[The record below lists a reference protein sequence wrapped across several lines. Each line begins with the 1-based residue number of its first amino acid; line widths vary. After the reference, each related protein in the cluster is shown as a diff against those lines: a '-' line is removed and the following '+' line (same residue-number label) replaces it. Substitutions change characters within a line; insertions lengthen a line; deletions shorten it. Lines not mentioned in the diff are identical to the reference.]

1 MRKLA
6 FTLLLWITVGIA
18 TAQPTDSL
26 LIVIDQQAGSLAAV
40 KAYNALA
47 LHYLRQDL
55 LLARHYQM
63 EGIAQARQLGNEV
76 YLSSGYVQAISI
88 MHNSGK
94 ADSARYYLDLLR
106 QLTEAPANKEN
117 PLITANYYASGGL
130 YYKRTGELKKAI
142 AFMQKAIGL
151 SKMLKPESQAGQL
164 MNLGNTYF
172 LLGEYNNA
180 VNSHL
185 QSLSLFEAAA
195 NVQGQSFCYQNI
207 GNAFTEMKQYKKAL
221 GYVKKSYDIKKQLN
235 DKRGM
240 ATVAASLGDIY
251 TGMQNPALAI
261 KHYRDALAIAKQLN
275 LVPEIT
281 KAYFNLARAELSAKD
296 TQRAIGHFNQSKLH
310 AGSIADSASMAA
322 TDVALF
328 ALTKKSIQG
337 TDPETTMLLGIERIR
352 QDGQINKEVDSYKR
366 LADYYAANGNY
377 EKAYSYSTKYH
388 TLADSLHSN
397 AFQLQM
403 KQTEEEYNLDK
414 QEKEIALLKKD
425 GLLNEALI
433 EKQQLFQTGA
443 VVIICLIIF
452 FAFLLLNRYRSIQ
465 ENKRLLEIE
474 KMRTGIAR
482 DLHDDI
488 GSTLTSISI
497 LSNVTLQAHKALTD
511 DQASNLQRIKQN
523 ATNIMDSMSDIVWAI
538 NPNNDT
544 VEKLLYKMQE
554 FTAEVLEPLN
564 IEYEFTIAGNI
575 NNHFLS
581 IEKRKDLYLVFK
593 EAINNAAKY
602 SHADKVSVSLENV
615 KDRLTLIVHDDGDG
629 FDMATIHQGNGM
641 QNMLQRGANIGAQVT
656 IQSSKENGTEVKL
669 VTTSPV

>member
-1 MRKLA
+1 
-6 FTLLLWITVGIA
+6 
-18 TAQPTDSL
+18 
-26 LIVIDQQAGSLAAV
+26 
-40 KAYNALA
+40 
-47 LHYLRQDL
+47 
-55 LLARHYQM
+55 
-63 EGIAQARQLGNEV
+63 
-76 YLSSGYVQAISI
+76 
-88 MHNSGK
+88 
-94 ADSARYYLDLLR
+94 
-106 QLTEAPANKEN
+106 
-117 PLITANYYASGGL
+117 
-130 YYKRTGELKKAI
+130 
-142 AFMQKAIGL
+142 
-151 SKMLKPESQAGQL
+151 
-164 MNLGNTYF
+164 
-172 LLGEYNNA
+172 
-180 VNSHL
+180 
-185 QSLSLFEAAA
+185 
-195 NVQGQSFCYQNI
+195 
-207 GNAFTEMKQYKKAL
+207 
-221 GYVKKSYDIKKQLN
+221 
-235 DKRGM
+235 
-240 ATVAASLGDIY
+240 
-251 TGMQNPALAI
+251 
-261 KHYRDALAIAKQLN
+261 
-275 LVPEIT
+275 
-281 KAYFNLARAELSAKD
+281 
-296 TQRAIGHFNQSKLH
+296 
-310 AGSIADSASMAA
+310 
-322 TDVALF
+322 
-328 ALTKKSIQG
+328 
-337 TDPETTMLLGIERIR
+337 MLLGIERIR

-377 EKAYSYSTKYH
+377 GKAYSYSTKYH

-443 VVIICLIIF
+443 VVIICLIIL